1 MSVVV
6 LAGSAVGGGAV
17 GALAE
22 PVAEVSPS
30 QAAPGATV
38 TVSVT
43 CDPLGG
49 AAPDTIEATSMAFE
63 DGLAE
68 LRLVSGKDDR
78 TSAAVY
84 RGTARIALPE
94 DFEDGE
100 SAGGEP
106 VGDESVTGEEAGAVP
121 APGEDT
127 ASEPAAGEPEAD
139 EPVADEPVAGEPEAD
154 EPVADEPVA
163 GEPEADEP
171 ASGAPASGGS
181 AAGEDPAD
189 GPAADED
196 GADEGA
202 TDEGAAG
209 ADAPF
214 ADAMLPDTAGE
225 DGAAEDT
232 TAGHAAGR
240 DSAWTVDGTC
250 PAASGAEGKP
260 WSATFTVPAS
270 GGGGREGGG
279 DGSGGGSSGDGS
291 SGAVH
296 SGTPCPDPEDPGCG
310 TAVVQRG
317 VRAGAGGAF
326 GVSVPALVVGG
337 LLIAG
342 ALGAAAHRLYGKAS
356 GTDG

>member
-6 LAGSAVGGGAV
+6 LAGSAVGGGAA

-22 PVAEVSPS
+22 PAAEVSPS

-68 LRLVSGKDDR
+68 LRLVSGKDDK
-78 TSAAVY
+78 TSPAVY

-100 SAGGEP
+100 SVGGEPVGDEP
-106 VGDESVTGEEAGAVP
+106 VGDESVTGEEAGDVP
-121 APGEDT
+121 PPGEDS
-127 ASEPAAGEPEAD
+127 ASEPAAGEPEAEEPVVE
-139 EPVADEPVAGEPEAD
+139 EPVAEEPV
-154 EPVADEPVA
+154 V
-163 GEPEADEP
+163 DEP
-171 ASGAPASGGS
+171 ASGEPAS
-181 AAGEDPAD
+181 GEDPAN
-189 GPAADED
+189 GP
-196 GADEGA
+196 A
-202 TDEGAAG
+202 TDEDATD
-209 ADAPF
+209 ADATD
-214 ADAMLPDTAGE
+214 ADATLADTAGE
-225 DGAAEDT
+225 DGAVEDT
-232 TAGHAAGR
+232 TAGHATAK

-270 GGGGREGGG
+270 GSGGREGGS
-279 DGSGGGSSGDGS
+279 DGSGGGSSG
-291 SGAVH
+291 AVH
-296 SGTPCPDPEDPGCG
+296 SATPCPDPKDPGCG

>member
-1 MSVVV
+1 VSVVV
-6 LAGSAVGGGAV
+6 LAGSAVGGGAA

-22 PVAEVSPS
+22 PAAEVSPS

-49 AAPDTIEATSMAFE
+49 AAPDTIEATSMAFQ

-68 LRLVSGKDDR
+68 LRLVSGRDDK
-78 TSAAVY
+78 TSPAVY

-100 SAGGEP
+100 SVGGEPVGDEP
-106 VGDESVTGEEAGAVP
+106 VGDESVTGEDAGDVP
-121 APGEDT
+121 APGEDST
-127 ASEPAAGEPEAD
+127 SEPAAGEPEAD
-139 EPVADEPVAGEPEAD
+139 EPVAEEPVVEEPVAE
-154 EPVADEPVA
+154 EPVV
-163 GEPEADEP
+163 DEP
-171 ASGAPASGGS
+171 ASGEP
-181 AAGEDPAD
+181 AAGEDPAN

-196 GADEGA
+196 A
-202 TDEGAAG
+202 TDEDATDEDATD
-209 ADAPF
+209 ADATL
-214 ADAMLPDTAGE
+214 ADTAGE
-225 DGAAEDT
+225 DGAVEDT
-232 TAGHAAGR
+232 TAGHAAGK

-270 GGGGREGGG
+270 GSGGREGGS
-279 DGSGGGSSGDGS
+279 DGSGGGSSG
-291 SGAVH
+291 AVH
-296 SGTPCPDPEDPGCG
+296 SATPCPDPKDPGCG

>member
-1 MSVVV
+1 MRRAARVVSVVV
-6 LAGSAVGGGAV
+6 LAGSAVGGGAA

-22 PVAEVSPS
+22 PAAEVSPS

-68 LRLVSGKDDR
+68 LRLVSGKDDK
-78 TSAAVY
+78 TSSAVY

-100 SAGGEP
+100 SVGGEP
-106 VGDESVTGEEAGAVP
+106 VGDEPVRDESVTGEEAGDVP
-121 APGEDT
+121 APGEDS
-127 ASEPAAGEPEAD
+127 ASEPAAGEPVAE
-139 EPVADEPVAGEPEAD
+139 EPVAEEPVVE
-154 EPVADEPVA
+154 EPVV
-163 GEPEADEP
+163 DEP
-171 ASGAPASGGS
+171 ASGEP
-181 AAGEDPAD
+181 AAGEDPAN

-196 GADEGA
+196 A
-202 TDEGAAG
+202 TD
-209 ADAPF
+209 ADATL
-214 ADAMLPDTAGE
+214 ADTAGE
-225 DGAAEDT
+225 GGAVEDT

-270 GGGGREGGG
+270 GSGGREGGN
-279 DGSGGGSSGDGS
+279 DGSGGGSSG
-291 SGAVH
+291 AVH
-296 SGTPCPDPEDPGCG
+296 RATPCPDPKDPGCG

>member
-1 MSVVV
+1 MRRAARVVSVVV
-6 LAGSAVGGGAV
+6 LAGSAVGGGAA

-22 PVAEVSPS
+22 PAAEVSPS

-68 LRLVSGKDDR
+68 LRLVSGKDDK
-78 TSAAVY
+78 TSPAVY

-94 DFEDGE
+94 DFADGE
-100 SAGGEP
+100 SVGGEPVGDEP
-106 VGDESVTGEEAGAVP
+106 VGDESVTGEDAGDVP
-121 APGEDT
+121 APGEDS

-139 EPVADEPVAGEPEAD
+139 EPVAEEPVVEEPVAEK
-154 EPVADEPVA
+154 PVV
-163 GEPEADEP
+163 DEP
-171 ASGAPASGGS
+171 ASGEP
-181 AAGEDPAD
+181 AAGEDPAN
-189 GPAADED
+189 GSAADED
-196 GADEGA
+196 A
-202 TDEGAAG
+202 
-209 ADAPF
+209 ADA
-214 ADAMLPDTAGE
+214 DATLADTAGE
-225 DGAAEDT
+225 DGAVEDT
-232 TAGHAAGR
+232 TAGHATGR

-270 GGGGREGGG
+270 GSGGRGGGS
-279 DGSGGGSSGDGS
+279 DGSGGGSSG
-291 SGAVH
+291 AVH
-296 SGTPCPDPEDPGCG
+296 SATPCPHPKDPGCG

>member
-6 LAGSAVGGGAV
+6 LAGSAVGGGAA

-22 PVAEVSPS
+22 PAAEVSPS

-68 LRLVSGKDDR
+68 LRLVSGKDDK
-78 TSAAVY
+78 TSPAVY

-94 DFEDGE
+94 DFADGE
-100 SAGGEP
+100 SVGGEPVGDEPVGDEP
-106 VGDESVTGEEAGAVP
+106 VGDESVTGEDAGDVP
-121 APGEDT
+121 APGEDS

-139 EPVADEPVAGEPEAD
+139 EPVAEEPVVEEPVAEK
-154 EPVADEPVA
+154 PVV
-163 GEPEADEP
+163 DEP
-171 ASGAPASGGS
+171 ASGEP
-181 AAGEDPAD
+181 AAGEDPAN
-189 GPAADED
+189 GSAADED
-196 GADEGA
+196 A
-202 TDEGAAG
+202 
-209 ADAPF
+209 ADA
-214 ADAMLPDTAGE
+214 DATLADTAGE
-225 DGAAEDT
+225 DGAVEDT
-232 TAGHAAGR
+232 TAGHATGR

-270 GGGGREGGG
+270 GSGGRGGGS
-279 DGSGGGSSGDGS
+279 DGSGGGSSG
-291 SGAVH
+291 AVH
-296 SGTPCPDPEDPGCG
+296 SATPCPHPKDPGCG